1 MTEQELR
8 YEIAR
13 YSQVLNN
20 TDYSEE
26 EQNEARRE
34 VNRLQEILAEAQ
46 KNARKRTDKVQAFKS
61 TTEQMNRLY
70 ETKNADY
77 GDSFG
82 ESVREFGA
90 IAGLVRISDKFNR
103 LKTLLRGNAQQ
114 VQSESVE
121 DTLMDLA
128 NYAIMLR
135 MELTHTPNE

>member
-70 ETKNADY
+70 EAKNADY

-82 ESVREFGA
+82 ES
-90 IAGLVRISDKFNR
+90 AGLVRISDKFNR

>member
-1 MTEQELR
+1 MTEQEIKR
-8 YEIAR
+8 EIAR

-20 TDYSEE
+20 TDYSDA
-26 EQNEARRE
+26 EQKQAERE
-34 VNRLQEILAEAQ
+34 IGWLKATLAEVQ
-46 KNARKRTDKVQAFKS
+46 KNARKGTDKVQAFKS

-70 ETKNADY
+70 EAKNADY

-90 IAGLVRISDKFNR
+90 VAGLVRISDKFNR

-135 MELTHTPNE
+135 MELQHTPNE

>member
-1 MTEQELR
+1 
-8 YEIAR
+8 
-13 YSQVLNN
+13 
-20 TDYSEE
+20 
-26 EQNEARRE
+26 
-34 VNRLQEILAEAQ
+34 
-46 KNARKRTDKVQAFKS
+46 
-61 TTEQMNRLY
+61 MNRLY
-70 ETKNADY
+70 EAKNADY

-90 IAGLVRISDKFNR
+90 VAGLVRISDKFNR